1 MKLWQTFLLKKIG
14 KIKNKIKKGCVLS
27 ILCMGLVYL
36 AFNESA
42 RLNQIIKK
50 KRKKKKKKKYN
61 RKRKRIHRKIIQV
74 SK

>member
-36 AFNESA
+36 AFNKSA

-50 KRKKKKKKKYN
+50 IKIKKKKKYN

>member
-1 MKLWQTFLLKKIG
+1 MKLWQTLLLKKIG

-50 KRKKKKKKKYN
+50 IKIKKKKKYN

>member
-50 KRKKKKKKKYN
+50 IKKKKEKKK
-61 RKRKRIHRKIIQV
+61 I
-74 SK
+74 

>member
-50 KRKKKKKKKYN
+50 IKEKRKKKYN